1 MHQCANACLCVPLA
15 RLQAQYLMLV
25 WDTPAHMAE
34 ETKDAARVV
43 PKAIMTSYMVG
54 GFLNIGLLISYL
66 ACLNLDNYQY
76 SGDYDSNFGL
86 PLAEKDNRV
95 AAGNFLYL
103 GVTNGLFP
111 IGSACTVLGASAG
124 RRPRSVV
131 AACFVADLLLF
142 LHASPI

>member
-1 MHQCANACLCVPLA
+1 
-15 RLQAQYLMLV
+15 MLV

-43 PKAIMTSYMVG
+43 PKAIMTSYVLG

-66 ACLNLDNYQY
+66 ACLNLENYQY
-76 SGDYDSNFGL
+76 SGDYDENFGL
-86 PLAEKDNRV
+86 PLETPDNRV

-111 IGSACTVLGASAG
+111 IGNIFYDSFMARYGRAEGAAAFTFFIFMV
-124 RRPRSVV
+124 RR
-131 AACFVADLLLF
+131 ALLL
-142 LHASPI
+142 ACSCCAC